1 MKHVRELGPG
11 ARLREQT
18 YSSSIRALDCCK
30 DAVQVKWEGLICRRL
45 TRRGMRVDCQDHEQV
60 RERHR
65 VAVRMA
71 HLVDRTVEHFQRVVE
86 LVLDLDG

>member
-1 MKHVRELGPG
+1 MIIGPG

-18 YSSSIRALDCCK
+18 SSALQSEHWTAAK
-30 DAVQVKWEGLICRRL
+30 MPFKSKWEGLICRRL

-71 HLVDRTVEHFQRVVE
+71 DLVDRTVEYFQRVVE